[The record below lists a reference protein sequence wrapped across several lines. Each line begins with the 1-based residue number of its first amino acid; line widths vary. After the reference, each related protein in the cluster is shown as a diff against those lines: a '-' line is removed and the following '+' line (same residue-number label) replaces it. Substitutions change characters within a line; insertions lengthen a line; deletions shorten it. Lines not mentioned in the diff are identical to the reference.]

1 MLIRGIINPSV
12 DLTLALLYFFAALL
26 LLYLKIS
33 THLSPKGP
41 CLAARFSPDGRL
53 VAIGV
58 ARGVEIW
65 EVPGKKRG
73 REPMILRKT
82 FGGQSDVVTCIDWST
97 DGRHLV
103 AGSNDMTCRVF
114 YMPGSVNRSI
124 NGAIST
130 APAGFVPTTL
140 SGHRDIVKACFFM
153 DSSNSGED
161 GNSPAATIISVA
173 QDCGVFVWDF
183 LPQHTSTENNSHQ
196 FHLYCASQGAWKL
209 RIKKFARPARNST
222 QQYGCSITSAAFQK
236 QRALLVL
243 GFSNGVF
250 GLYGMPNS
258 EPIHTLS
265 IGQEGLTA
273 ADISF
278 SGEWLAFGCASL
290 GQLLVWEWQSE
301 SYILKQRGHSYGLNS
316 LAFSPSGG
324 LCVTGGE
331 DNKVKLWN
339 VRSGFCFA
347 TFDVHEAPITGV
359 AFISNGSAVLSS
371 SLDGTVQAHDLIRYR
386 NFRTLVTPSPVQLTC
401 LAVDPSGEVV
411 AAGSVEPFEVYTWSL
426 QTGKLLDVFQGHE
439 APLSGLV
446 FSPYQGYL
454 ASASWDGTVKLWS
467 VYQQELVET
476 FEMPADV
483 LAVSIRP
490 DGKQLCAS
498 CLNGTLQL
506 WGIEE
511 GELEAIIECRRD
523 ISWHGRQ
530 ADLAPSV
537 GRRRTGYFT
546 TLSYSADGM
555 CVIAGGNSPFVCLY
569 SVKTRIL
576 LRRFQLSLNRSLD
589 GVLDPNNPN
598 MPSPLTEKMELN
610 GEMEKDS
617 DLPGVRRKERESAH
631 ATCVR
636 FSPTGNEWAVS
647 SSDGLLLYSL
657 DEALCFSPLEL
668 AEDITP
674 ESVKSAVLQEEW
686 AKAVVLALRLGEGP
700 SVRLALGSVP
710 KKELPLTA
718 KAVYVHLAEPLLR
731 SITDGLMSGRR
742 VEFHLLWLK
751 EFLCAQ
757 GSYLKVRYCS
767 YHNIMMPVTL
777 SS

>member
-1 MLIRGIINPSV
+1 M
-12 DLTLALLYFFAALL
+12 
-26 LLYLKIS
+26 
-33 THLSPKGP
+33 
-41 CLAARFSPDGRL
+41 
-53 VAIGV
+53 AIGV

-82 FGGQSDVVTCIDWST
+82 FGGQSDDVTCMDWST
-97 DGRHLV
+97 DGIHLV

-124 NGAIST
+124 NGATPT
-130 APAGFVPTTL
+130 APVGFVPTTL
-140 SGHRDIVKACFFM
+140 SGHRDVVKACFFM
-153 DSSNSGED
+153 EPSNSGED
-161 GNSPAATIISVA
+161 SSSPAATVISVA
-173 QDCGVFVWDF
+173 QDCGVFIWDF
-183 LPQHTSTENNSHQ
+183 LPQPTSTGNNDNQ
-196 FHLYCASQGAWKL
+196 LHLYCSSQGAWKL
-209 RIKKFARPARNST
+209 RHKKFARPARNST
-222 QQYGCSITSAAFQK
+222 QQYGCRIISAAYQK

-250 GLYGMPNS
+250 GLYGMPDS
-258 EPIHTLS
+258 DPIHTLS
-265 IGQEGLTA
+265 VGQEGLTA
-273 ADISF
+273 SDISF

-324 LCVTGGE
+324 LCATGGE

-347 TFDVHEAPITGV
+347 TFDVHNAPVTSV
-359 AFISNGSAVLSS
+359 TFISNGSAVLSS

-386 NFRTLVTPSPVQLTC
+386 NFRTLVTPSPAQLTC

-411 AAGSVEPFEVYTWSL
+411 AAGSGEPFEVYTWSL

-439 APLSGLV
+439 APLSDLV
-446 FSPYQGYL
+446 FSPQQGYL
-454 ASASWDGTVKLWS
+454 ASSSWDGTVKLWS

-483 LAVSIRP
+483 LAVDMRP

-506 WGIEE
+506 WGVEE

-523 ISWHGRQ
+523 IMWHGRQ
-530 ADLAPSV
+530 ADLATSV
-537 GRRRTGYFT
+537 GRRRTSYFT
-546 TLSYSADGM
+546 TLSYSADGT

-576 LRRFQLSLNRSLD
+576 LRRFQLSFNRSLD
-589 GVLDPNNPN
+589 GVLDPNIPN
-598 MPSPLTEKMELN
+598 AREKLGSNGQME
-610 GEMEKDS
+610 EIP
-617 DLPGVRRKERESAH
+617 DLPGARRKERDSVH
-631 ATCVR
+631 TTCVQ
-636 FSPTGNEWAVS
+636 FSPTGNEWAAS
-647 SSDGLLLYSL
+647 TSDGLLLYSL
-657 DEALCFSPLEL
+657 DEALRFSPLEL

-674 ESVKSAVLQEEW
+674 ESVKYAVQREEW

-700 SVRLALGSVP
+700 SVRLALGSIP

-718 KAVYVHLAEPLLR
+718 KAVYKHLAEPLLR
-731 SITDGLMSGRR
+731 AIADGLMSGRR
-742 VEFHLLWLK
+742 LEFHLLWLK

-757 GSYLKVRYCS
+757 GSYIKVS
-767 YHNIMMPVTL
+767 YYPRHNIILPNAELIGGISSAVLYLVAMLL
-777 SS
+777 SPNIHTRW

>member
-1 MLIRGIINPSV
+1 M
-12 DLTLALLYFFAALL
+12 
-26 LLYLKIS
+26 
-33 THLSPKGP
+33 
-41 CLAARFSPDGRL
+41 
-53 VAIGV
+53 AIGV

-65 EVPGKKRG
+65 EVPGRKRS

-82 FGGQSDVVTCIDWST
+82 FGGQSDDVTCIDWST
-97 DGRHLV
+97 DGRHV
-103 AGSNDMTCRVF
+103 IAGSNDMTCRVF
-114 YMPGSVNRSI
+114 YMPGSANQSI
-124 NGAIST
+124 NGEIST
-130 APAGFVPTTL
+130 APVGFIPTTL
-140 SGHRDIVKACFFM
+140 SGHRAIVKACFFM
-153 DSSNSGED
+153 ESSNSGEEN
-161 GNSPAATIISVA
+161 NSIPASTVISVA
-173 QDCGVFVWDF
+173 EDCGVFIWDF
-183 LPQHTSTENNSHQ
+183 LPQPPVSTASDDNNQ
-196 FHLYCASQGAWKL
+196 LHLYCASKGTWKL
-209 RIKKFARPARNST
+209 RLKKFARPAGKKSST
-222 QQYGCSITSAAFQK
+222 QQYGCRITSAAYQK

-243 GFSNGVF
+243 GFNNGVF
-250 GLYGMPNS
+250 GLYEMPNAD
-258 EPIHTLS
+258 PIHTLS
-265 IGQEGLTA
+265 VGQEGLTA

-339 VRSGFCFA
+339 VMSGFCFA

-359 AFISNGSAVLSS
+359 TFISNGSTVLSS

-401 LAVDPSGEVV
+401 LTVDPSGELV
-411 AAGSVEPFEVYTWSL
+411 AAGSAEPFEVYTWSL

-446 FSPYQGYL
+446 FSPHEGYL
-454 ASASWDGTVKLWS
+454 ASSSWDGTVKLWS
-467 VYQQELVET
+467 VYKQELVET

-483 LAVSIRP
+483 LAVDVRP

-523 ISWHGRQ
+523 IVWHGHQ
-530 ADLAPSV
+530 DDLAPSV

-546 TLSYSADGM
+546 TLSYSPDGT

-569 SVKTRIL
+569 SIKTQIL
-576 LRRFQLSLNRSLD
+576 LRRFQLTFNRSLD

-598 MPSPLTEKMELN
+598 APPTLTEKLELN
-610 GEMEKDS
+610 GQMKEDS
-617 DLPGVRRKERESAH
+617 DLPGSKRKERESAH
-631 ATCVR
+631 TTCVR
-636 FSPTGNEWAVS
+636 FSPTGNEWAAS

-657 DEALCFSPLEL
+657 DDALRFSPLEL
-668 AEDITP
+668 SEDITP
-674 ESVKSAVLQEEW
+674 ESVKSAVQREEW

-718 KAVYVHLAEPLLR
+718 KAVYKHLSEPLLR
-731 SITDGLMSGRR
+731 SIADCLMSGRR
-742 VEFHLLWLK
+742 LEFYLMWLK

-757 GSYLKVRYCS
+757 GSYIKVSS
-767 YHNIMMPVTL
+767 YPCHNVML
-777 SS
+777 LA